1 MSVPRLLVIDQDP
14 SVQHAVETALSPH
27 GFEVTTVG
35 DGLSALDVALATAP
49 DIILA
54 DYRMDGI
61 NIFRFFEKLKQKNV
75 LKTVALLLL
84 VSPTEVYDELTLR
97 LVGVSDFLRKPLN
110 TQEILDRVKRY
121 VPTPA
126 AVPSATPPVK
136 SPKGDKVNIE
146 DIMGWSRPSTASPFS
161 ELSQERSGGID
172 LSVEPPA
179 AAPETAEDTLF
190 LDRNEVTPSDF
201 LSPPADEHTGVAPVD
216 RAAPSAPPDTAAR
229 AQSSAPPTA
238 GERTPGLTERP
249 SGSTNGSPGLAHD
262 MVDRVAKDVVEKV
275 AWELL
280 PGLAQQ
286 SMERII
292 KDVVERV
299 VWEAVPSIAETA
311 IKQEIERLKKDN
323 G

>member
-1 MSVPRLLVIDQDP
+1 MSVPRLLVIDRDP

-35 DGLSALDVALATAP
+35 DGLSALDVTLATAP

-54 DYRMDGI
+54 DFRMEGI

-97 LVGVSDFLRKPLN
+97 LVGVSDFLRKPFN
-110 TQEILDRVKRY
+110 TQELLDRVKRY

-136 SPKGDKVNIE
+136 SPKGDEVNIE
-146 DIMGWSRPSTASPFS
+146 DIMGWAPPSTASPFS

-172 LSVEPPA
+172 LSIEPPA

-190 LDRNEVTPSDF
+190 LERNEVTPSDF
-201 LSPPADEHTGVAPVD
+201 LSPPADEHTIVAPAAA
-216 RAAPSAPPDTAAR
+216 AAPETADRVRPGA
-229 AQSSAPPTA
+229 SPIA
-238 GERTPGLTERP
+238 GERTPGLTDRP
-249 SGSTNGSPGLAHD
+249 SGATNGSSGLAHD

-311 IKQEIERLKKDN
+311 IKQEIERLKKDP

>member
-54 DYRMDGI
+54 DFRMDGI
-61 NIFRFFEKLKQKNV
+61 NIFRFFEKLKQKNL

-110 TQEILDRVKRY
+110 AQELLDRVKRY

-136 SPKGDKVNIE
+136 SPKGDQVNIE

-172 LSVEPPA
+172 LSIEPPA

-190 LDRNEVTPSDF
+190 LERNEVTPSDF
-201 LSPPADEHTGVAPVD
+201 LSPPADEHTIVAPAV
-216 RAAPSAPPDTAAR
+216 AAA
-229 AQSSAPPTA
+229 PTA
-238 GERTPGLTERP
+238 GERTPGLTDRP
-249 SGSTNGSPGLAHD
+249 SGAPNGSSGLAHD

-311 IKQEIERLKKDN
+311 IRQEIERLKKDT

>member
-54 DYRMDGI
+54 DFRMDGI

-110 TQEILDRVKRY
+110 TQELLDRVKRY

-136 SPKGDKVNIE
+136 SPKGDEVNIE

-161 ELSQERSGGID
+161 ELSQERSSGID
-172 LSVEPPA
+172 LSIEPPA

-190 LDRNEVTPSDF
+190 LERNEVTPSDF
-201 LSPPADEHTGVAPVD
+201 LSPPADEHTIVAP
-216 RAAPSAPPDTAAR
+216 AAAAAPDTADR
-229 AQSSAPPTA
+229 AQPGAPPTA
-238 GERTPGLTERP
+238 GERTPGLTDRP
-249 SGSTNGSPGLAHD
+249 SGAPNGSSGLAHD

-323 G
+323 S

>member
-35 DGLSALDVALATAP
+35 DGLSALDVAFATAP

-54 DYRMDGI
+54 DFRMDGI

-110 TQEILDRVKRY
+110 AQELLDRVKRY

-126 AVPSATPPVK
+126 AVPSAAPPVK
-136 SPKGDKVNIE
+136 SPKGDEVNIE

-172 LSVEPPA
+172 LSIEPPA

-190 LDRNEVTPSDF
+190 LERNEVTPSDF
-201 LSPPADEHTGVAPVD
+201 LAPPVD
-216 RAAPSAPPDTAAR
+216 EPTIAAPATAA
-229 AQSSAPPTA
+229 APETA
-238 GERTPGLTERP
+238 GERSAGLIDRP
-249 SGSTNGSPGLAHD
+249 SGATNGSSGLAHD

-323 G
+323 A

>member
-1 MSVPRLLVIDQDP
+1 MSVPRLLVIDQDS

-35 DGLSALDVALATAP
+35 DGLSALDIALATAP

-54 DYRMDGI
+54 DFRMDGI

-110 TQEILDRVKRY
+110 AQELLDRVKRY
-121 VPTPA
+121 IPTPA
-126 AVPSATPPVK
+126 AVPSAPPPVK
-136 SPKGDKVNIE
+136 SPTGDEVNLE
-146 DIMGWSRPSTASPFS
+146 DIMGWSRPSAASPFS

-172 LSVEPPA
+172 LSIEPPA
-179 AAPETAEDTLF
+179 AAAETAEDTLF
-190 LDRNEVTPSDF
+190 LDRNEITPNDF
-201 LSPPADEHTGVAPVD
+201 LSPPVDEHTIVAPAD
-216 RAAPSAPPDTAAR
+216 RAAPPPPPETIARTQPAA
-229 AQSSAPPTA
+229 A
-238 GERTPGLTERP
+238 ERTPGLTERP
-249 SGSTNGSPGLAHD
+249 AGSTNGSPGFAHD

-292 KDVVERV
+292 QDVVERV
-299 VWEAVPSIAETA
+299 VWEAVPSIAETV

>member
-54 DYRMDGI
+54 DFRMDGI

-110 TQEILDRVKRY
+110 TQELLDRVKRY

-136 SPKGDKVNIE
+136 RPKGDDVNIE

-172 LSVEPPA
+172 LTIEPPA

-190 LDRNEVTPSDF
+190 LERNEVTPSDF
-201 LSPPADEHTGVAPVD
+201 LSPPADEHTIVAP
-216 RAAPSAPPDTAAR
+216 AAATAPDTAAR
-229 AQSSAPPTA
+229 AQPSAPPTA
-238 GERTPGLTERP
+238 GERPPGLNDRP
-249 SGSTNGSPGLAHD
+249 SGAPNGSSGLEHD
-262 MVDRVAKDVVEKV
+262 MVDRVARDVVEKV

-323 G
+323 A